1 MSLRRGA
8 LIAALLASIASPSA
22 QRSRGPLASVR
33 IVGGPVATLDIPAPV
48 PVAYDAAAVA
58 LQASGVPFELEG
70 AAPHPDRPLTDFA
83 HPPQRGEFLTG
94 LTVGDALDAIASAQP
109 RFQWTETGGT
119 IRAGFGADAQSP
131 LERRIARF
139 EVRQASPH
147 AAFETLAGLLFSD
160 RETTPVIA
168 ATEQPPSPLRERAP
182 PPDRTITLALDTP
195 SVRDV
200 FRAIARAHGALSWS
214 VRYDSEPAMLE
225 RAIVTLVSPRQTLV
239 LRGPAVT
246 GSRVG
251 AANDLVR
258 LSQNG
263 DLSAMLAAY
272 MRTSRVNI
280 GAELLPQPV
289 AQRFLRSIPAINVAN
304 LTPAQAM
311 ARIVAHDSR
320 YTVEERDGRFLVRP
334 VSAALPSSA
343 LDARLPDFI
352 RNGEPLDV
360 AVADLLQRL
369 GADTVRPSTVH
380 TADGVSRDVGE
391 AARLKPVTV
400 ALSQP
405 TTVREALDAICRSLG
420 DASWF
425 FRYQAM
431 VSPGRAG
438 LSLQIESPDG
448 WSLSRGFSIAGAAP
462 PSRGGDATLPPEI
475 DRELGRVFPGG
486 GSGLISPFHAVAAA
500 ASLPMGVELVPPGR
514 FDDDPRYQRNSSAV
528 PIGPGRIGD
537 VLAAMLDRAPEF
549 AMRVRN
555 GVVNIGPAAVI
566 DEPDHFL
573 NRRIGAY
580 RVADLPAWRA
590 VVLLRRRMQGASVE
604 ARDVETDTLPAVLD
618 DTMVTPLSRPV
629 TVSLAEATPREVLNA
644 IVREHGGLTWTVAYE
659 PQDATR
665 AARVAERDSV
675 ILLRPARDYGISSLR
690 IARDG
695 RLSAFNTRTPLVRV
709 PSTRGSLRATL
720 QLPFPEPRLDEEIDR
735 LCRALEIRCA
745 IELISRTPPGWDMLR
760 GSTAASYD
768 FSGLTPAEALDA
780 LTGLAPGLAWR
791 RDGEVYRISSAALS
805 GARDLPLDRRVRNFE
820 GRFESLTALAHGVR
834 ELFTI
839 VPAPRRGATPVN
851 VFGATGGANRTTMS
865 PTAGALERPLS
876 LKLRN
881 VSVRQILD
889 EMAKAHGTL
898 SWSVQYIDAHG
909 TYPEFELRL
918 SQPDSATG
926 LPISIR

>member
-119 IRAGFGADAQSP
+119 IRAGFLADAQSP
-131 LERRIARF
+131 LDRRIARF

-168 ATEQPPSPLRERAP
+168 ATEQPPSPPRERAP
-182 PPDRTITLALDTP
+182 AQDRTITLALDNP

-200 FRAIARAHGALSWS
+200 FRATARAHGALSWS
-214 VRYDSEPAMLE
+214 VRYDSEPAVLE

-334 VSAALPSSA
+334 VSAALPRSA
-343 LDARLPDFI
+343 LDARLPDFV
-352 RNGEPLDV
+352 RKGEPLDV

-438 LSLQIESPDG
+438 FSLQIESPDG

-462 PSRGGDATLPPEI
+462 PSRGGDATLPPDI

-486 GSGLISPFHAVAAA
+486 GSGLVSPFHAVAAA
-500 ASLPMGVELVPPGR
+500 ANLPIGVELVPPGR
-514 FDDDPRYQRNSSAV
+514 FDDDPRYHRNTTAV
-528 PIGPGRIGD
+528 PIGPGRISD
-537 VLAAMLDRAPEF
+537 VLSAMLDRAPEL
-549 AMRVRN
+549 AMRVRD
-555 GVVNIGPAAVI
+555 GVVNIAPAAVI
-566 DEPDHFL
+566 DDPDHFL

-580 RVADLPAWRA
+580 RVSDLSAWRA
-590 VVLLRRRMQGASVE
+590 VLLLRRRMQGASVD
-604 ARDVETDTLPAVLD
+604 ARAVANETLPGVLD

-629 TVSLAEATPREVLNA
+629 TVSLDDATPRGVLNA

-659 PQDATR
+659 PPDSG
-665 AARVAERDSV
+665 AARVEERDSV
-675 ILLRPARDYGISSLR
+675 ILLRSARDYGISSLR
-690 IARDG
+690 VARDG
-695 RLSAFNTRTPLVRV
+695 RMSVFNTRTPLVRV
-709 PSTRGSLRATL
+709 PSTRGALRATL
-720 QLPFPEPRLDEEIDR
+720 PLPFTEPGLDEDIDR

-745 IELISRTPPGWDMLR
+745 IELISRTPPGWSRLR
-760 GSTAASYD
+760 GAIAGTYD

-780 LTGLAPGLAWR
+780 LAGLAPGLTWR
-791 RDGEVYRISSAALS
+791 RDGEVYRISSAGLS

-839 VPAPRRGATPVN
+839 VPAPRQGATPVN

>member
-8 LIAALLASIASPSA
+8 LIAALLASVASPSA
-22 QRSRGPLASVR
+22 QGPRGPLASVR
-33 IVGGPVATLDIPAPV
+33 ILGGPVATLDVPAPV

-109 RFQWTETGGT
+109 RFQWTESGGT
-119 IRAGFGADAQSP
+119 IRAGFGGQPESP
-131 LERRIARF
+131 LERRLTRF
-139 EVRQASPH
+139 EVTRVSAH
-147 AAFETLAGLLFSD
+147 AAFEALAGLLFSD

-168 ATEQPPSPLRERAP
+168 VAEQPPSPGRERAP
-182 PPDRTITLALDTP
+182 AADRTITLALDNP
-195 SVRDV
+195 PVRDV
-200 FRAIARAHGALSWS
+200 LRAIAREHGALSWS
-214 VRYDSEPAMLE
+214 VRYDSDPAGLE
-225 RAIVTLVSPRQTLV
+225 HAIVTLISPRQTFV

-258 LSQNG
+258 LSQSG

-272 MRTSRVNI
+272 MRTSRLSL

-289 AQRFLRSIPAINVAN
+289 AQRFLRSIPAINVAG
-304 LTPAQAM
+304 LTPARAI

-334 VSAALPSSA
+334 VSAALPRSA

-360 AVADLLQRL
+360 AIADLLQRM

-380 TADGVSRDVGE
+380 TADGISRDVGE

-405 TTVREALDAICRSLG
+405 TTAREALEAICRSLG

-425 FRYQAM
+425 FRYQPAQ
-431 VSPGRAG
+431 SPGRAG
-438 LSLQIESPDG
+438 FSLQIESPDG
-448 WSLSRGFSIAGAAP
+448 WSLSRGFSLTGVEP
-462 PSRGGDATLPPEI
+462 PLPRANATLPPEL
-475 DRELGRVFPGG
+475 DRELSRMFPGG
-486 GSGLISPFHAVAAA
+486 GSAFVSPFLGVAAA
-500 ASLPMGVELVPPGR
+500 ARIPMGIELLPASR
-514 FDDDPRYQRNSSAV
+514 FDDDPRYHSNSTAV
-528 PIGPGRIGD
+528 PIGPGRISG
-537 VLAAMLDRAPEF
+537 VLGAMLDVAPEV
-549 AMRVRN
+549 ALRVKD
-555 GVVNIGPAAVI
+555 GVINIGPAAVI
-566 DEPDHFL
+566 DRTDHFL
-573 NRRIGAY
+573 NRPIGAFQ
-580 RVADLPAWRA
+580 VSDMPAWQA
-590 VVLLRRRMQGASVE
+590 VVLLRQRMQGAAAD
-604 ARDVETDTLPAVLD
+604 ARDVERKALPGVLD
-618 DTMVTPLSRPV
+618 DRMVAPLSRPV
-629 TVSLAEATPREVLNA
+629 TVSLAEATPRSVLNT
-644 IVREHGGLTWTVAYE
+644 IVREHGGLTWTVAFE
-659 PQDATR
+659 AQDPAR
-665 AARVAERDSV
+665 AARAEERDSV
-675 ILLRPARDYGISSLR
+675 ILLRPAADYGISSLR
-690 IARDG
+690 IARG
-695 RLSAFNTRTPLVRV
+695 SRMSVFNTRTPLVRV
-709 PSTRGSLRATL
+709 PATRGSLRATL
-720 QLPFPEPRLDEEIDR
+720 PLPFTEPSLDEDIDR

-745 IELISRTPPGWDMLR
+745 IELLSRTPPGWSRLR
-760 GSTAASYD
+760 GAIAGTYD

-780 LTGLAPGLAWR
+780 LAGLSPGLTWR
-791 RDGEVYRISSAALS
+791 RDRDVYRISSAGLS

-820 GRFESLTALAHGVR
+820 GRFESLTALLHGVR

-839 VPAPRRGATPVN
+839 QPAPRRGETAVN
-851 VFGATGGANRTTMS
+851 VFGATGAANRTTMS

-889 EMAKAHGTL
+889 EIARAHGTL

-909 TYPEFELRL
+909 TYPEFELRF
-918 SQPDSATG
+918 SQAGSATG
-926 LPISIR
+926 LPIPIR